1 MHFPAME
8 HPDATLPPNAWN
20 LQRIPGTTELP
31 ATHTGPARPCLP
43 LLYCS
48 QSSPVYS
55 GAESA
60 TSPSLSFH
68 LLKARLL
75 KDVLYAGPQ
84 KPLSLPEGSGP
95 ETTRNEHSR
104 EGLAREKPPQGAG
117 CRSERH
123 RVPRDFLSGET
134 HTSELAELK
143 VGRPLPAQ
151 EAGWKPP
158 CKNVFLSDS
167 ETHSYS
173 ACLHKGE

>member
-8 HPDATLPPNAWN
+8 HPDTTLPPNAWN

-31 ATHTGPARPCLP
+31 ATHTGLARPCQP
-43 LLYCS
+43 LLYCP
-48 QSSPVYS
+48 QSSPAYS
-55 GAESA
+55 GAEAA

-68 LLKARLL
+68 LLKAHLL

-104 EGLAREKPPQGAG
+104 EGLAHEKPPQGAG

-123 RVPRDFLSGET
+123 RVPRDFLFGET
-134 HTSELAELK
+134 HTSNLLSSK
-143 VGRPLPAQ
+143 W
-151 EAGWKPP
+151 AGLYLHRKLDGNPP
-158 CKNVFLSDS
+158 CKMSFFLTQKHLLFSMPS
-167 ETHSYS
+167 
-173 ACLHKGE
+173 